1 MAGAGVDARGA
12 SARALV
18 SFVVVILALAWITT
32 PAFGET
38 HRGFTG
44 SLGSAGSGAGG
55 GQEPAG
61 VAINDATGD
70 VYVVDRGNN
79 RVDEF
84 EGDGSFVRAW
94 GWGVADGLPMFETCT
109 LTCEA
114 GIAGSGAG
122 QLDSPEAIAVDNS
135 ASALDPSKEDV
146 YVTNPGSK
154 VISKFGRE
162 GEVLGSITKGA
173 GAVAFTRP
181 YGLAVDPKGTVWVYD
196 ASPETFEGEIYSYS
210 DALVNGFEAGH
221 PSLKRW
227 SAEPGLAVDA
237 KDDLY
242 PVYGPGHAARLTSS
256 GSTLEKDLDGLEGV
270 SAVAVDSFGDLY
282 LNTGGVVDE
291 LSEAEPPAS
300 IETFG
305 ELHPVN
311 GAGIA
316 VDTATGPVY
325 VSGAAENTV
334 DVFTL
339 GEAPKEAPSTAPAG
353 EVAATT
359 ATFHGELNPGGR
371 TGRLEYEFDY
381 NTGGSCAGGQSV
393 PVPAGVVAEA
403 KDAVVEAKVA
413 GVQPS
418 AEYMSGLVALNPFGE
433 VKGNEVA
440 FKTEPAAPDIVGEST
455 VVPVK
460 ASEATLQA
468 QINPNNQETTYTFEY
483 SASEA
488 EVLAGNGTKLAGAGP
503 INGFNSSGE
512 SVSVETG
519 GVLTENTTYFYRVV
533 AKNASGEEA
542 VGGVEHFPT
551 AIPPETP
558 SGVEAQPVGGTTATL
573 RGVLNPA
580 SAGNPGS
587 YEFLYRQ
594 SATECEGGESSSGSS
609 TGATP
614 EPVSLE
620 LTGLLPHSQYTFCLL
635 VRNEAGEVAQAAPV
649 TFTTL
654 AVEPVVVSEFA
665 TSVTAASAR
674 LQGQVD
680 PGGAETGYRFE
691 YGPTTAYGSSAPVPD
706 ASVAAGISDVPVN
719 VLIEGL
725 SAEKVYHYRLV
736 AHNGSG
742 ETVGPDRMFT
752 TQPAASGP
760 PLLDGRQ
767 DEMVSPPEK
776 HGASLEMSTE
786 EGGVIQAAENG
797 SAISYFAYAPIVT
810 NPQGNRSFA
819 YTQLL
824 SSRTSPGVGGTQ
836 DIATRQE
843 NVQGLIS
850 DGDQSEYKLFSSD
863 LSAGLVEPEGD
874 TLLSEQATERT
885 PYIRDDQT
893 EKYLPLLPAVGLRP
907 GIKFGG
913 KEIDQGPEEPGGG
926 GFEGGVE
933 FLTATPDMTHLLL
946 ESPVA
951 LTGEFKE
958 GFHNSGA
965 FESVYEWSAG
975 AVRLASI
982 LPDGQPAAEAGLT
995 SRVGAQSDDM
1005 RNALSSDGT

>member
-1 MAGAGVDARGA
+1 MAALCSSVLGCVWEGSAAHLARRRVGRSTEMAGAGVDARVA

-44 SLGSAGSGAGG
+44 SFGSAGSGAGG
-55 GQEPAG
+55 VQEPAG

-154 VISKFGRE
+154 VISKFGPA
-162 GEVLGSITKGA
+162 GEVVGSISEGA
-173 GAVAFTRP
+173 GGVAFTRP

-325 VSGAAENTV
+325 VSDAAENTV

-413 GVQPS
+413 GLQAR
-418 AEYMSGLVALNPFGE
+418 AEFMLGLGGVNPVGG

-455 VVPVK
+455 AVPVK

-468 QINPNNQETTYTFEY
+468 QINPNNQETTYSFQY
-483 SASEA
+483 STEA
-488 EVLAGNGTKLAGAGP
+488 IGEKLEGTVETVPEVESPLTGYSLEGDQVRVSTGEVLKA
-503 INGFNSSGE
+503 
-512 SVSVETG
+512 
-519 GVLTENTTYFYRVV
+519 NTTYYYRTLAENEQSKKEGKPVEG
-533 AKNASGEEA
+533 K
-542 VGGVEHFPT
+542 VEHFTT
-551 AIPPETP
+551 ALPPELP
-558 SGVEAQPVGGTTATL
+558 AGLEANPIAGTSATL
-573 RGVLNPA
+573 KGILNPKGP
-580 SAGNPGS
+580 GNPGT
-587 YEFLYRQ
+587 YLFLYKQ
-594 SATECEGGESSSGSS
+594 GTECQNGETAGGAD
-609 TGATP
+609 TGVMPQDVFT
-614 EPVSLE
+614 E
-620 LTGLLPHSQYTFCLL
+620 LKGLLPHTPYTFCLS
-635 VRNEAGEVAQAAPV
+635 VTNEAGESVTSPPV

-654 AVEPVVVSEFA
+654 AVTPEVASESVSQVSG
-665 TSVTAASAR
+665 TSAK
-674 LQGQVD
+674 LQGQLN
-680 PGGAETGYRFE
+680 PGGAETTYAFE
-691 YGPTTAYGSSAPVPD
+691 YLTEAEFAGNGESWVGSHKGTAVPEPEGSAGSGI
-706 ASVAAGISDVPVN
+706 VAVPVS
-719 VLIEGL
+719 VLVEGL
-725 SAEKVYHYRLV
+725 TPGTTYRYRLV
-736 AHNGSG
+736 GRNEVAPEGVPGAAGTFSTQAVPAPGTSG
-742 ETVGPDRMFT
+742 G
-752 TQPAASGP
+752 
-760 PLLDGRQ
+760 LIDGRQ

-786 EGGVIQAAENG
+786 EAGVIQAAENG
-797 SAISYFAYAPIVT
+797 SAISYFAYAPIGT
-810 NPQGNRSFA
+810 SPQGNRSFA

-824 SSRTSPGVGGTQ
+824 SSRQAPGVWGTQ

-843 NVQGLIS
+843 NVQGLIFG
-850 DGDQSEYKLFSSD
+850 GDQTEYKLFSSD
-863 LSAGLVEPEGD
+863 LTAGVVEPEGD

-893 EKYLPLLPAVGLRP
+893 GEYLPLLPAAGLRP
-907 GIKFGG
+907 GVKFGG
-913 KEIDQGPEEPGGG
+913 KEIDLRPEEPGVGG
-926 GFEGGVE
+926 AGFVGGVE
-933 FLTATPDMTHLLL
+933 FVTATPDMSHVLF
-946 ESPVA
+946 
-951 LTGEFKE
+951 G
-958 GFHNSGA
+958 
-965 FESVYEWSAG
+965 
-975 AVRLASI
+975 
-982 LPDGQPAAEAGLT
+982 
-995 SRVGAQSDDM
+995 
-1005 RNALSSDGT
+1005 

>member
-114 GIAGSGAG
+114 GLAGSGAG

-135 ASALDPSKEDV
+135 GSALDPSKEDV
-146 YVTNPGSK
+146 YVTNPGSN
-154 VISKFGRE
+154 VIEKFGPA
-162 GEVLGSITKGA
+162 GEVRASVTKAAGGVSFKRLLG
-173 GAVAFTRP
+173 V
-181 YGLAVDPKGTVWVYD
+181 AVDLKGTVWVYD
-196 ASPETFEGEIYSYS
+196 ENPETLEGEIYSYS
-210 DALVNGFEAGH
+210 DAVVNEFGSVGQSQAGG
-221 PSLKRW
+221 
-227 SAEPGLAVDA
+227 AVEPGLAVDSENALYVVHRGRRVVA
-237 KDDLY
+237 K
-242 PVYGPGHAARLTSS
+242 LTGS
-256 GSTLEKDLDGLEGV
+256 GAIMSGEEEVGGVGSV
-270 SAVAVDSFGDLY
+270 SAVAVDSLGDVY
-282 LNTGGVVDE
+282 LNSGSVVDE
-291 LSEAEPPAS
+291 LTSASPPVAV
-300 IETFG
+300 ETFG
-305 ELHPVN
+305 ELHPVS

-316 VDTATGPVY
+316 VGSATGPVY
-325 VSGAAENTV
+325 VSDTAEDTV

-339 GEAPKEAPSTAPAG
+339 GEAPKEAPSTAPVG
-353 EVAATT
+353 EVLATT

-371 TGRLEYEFDY
+371 SGRLEYEFDY
-381 NTGGSCAGGQSV
+381 NTGGSCVGGQSI

-413 GVQPS
+413 GLQPS
-418 AEYMSGLVALNPFGE
+418 AEYMSCLVALNPFGE

-503 INGFNSSGE
+503 INGFNSGGE
-512 SVSVETG
+512 AGSVETG

-542 VGGVEHFPT
+542 VGGVEHFTT

-580 SAGNPGS
+580 GAGNPGS

-620 LTGLLPHSQYTFCLL
+620 LTGLLPHSRYTFCLL
-635 VRNEAGEVAQAAPV
+635 ARNEAGEVAQAAPV

-674 LQGQVD
+674 LQAQVD

-706 ASVAAGISDVPVN
+706 
-719 VLIEGL
+719 
-725 SAEKVYHYRLV
+725 
-736 AHNGSG
+736 GS
-742 ETVGPDRMFT
+742 
-752 TQPAASGP
+752 
-760 PLLDGRQ
+760 
-767 DEMVSPPEK
+767 
-776 HGASLEMSTE
+776 
-786 EGGVIQAAENG
+786 
-797 SAISYFAYAPIVT
+797 
-810 NPQGNRSFA
+810 
-819 YTQLL
+819 
-824 SSRTSPGVGGTQ
+824 VGG
-836 DIATRQE
+836 
-843 NVQGLIS
+843 
-850 DGDQSEYKLFSSD
+850 
-863 LSAGLVEPEGD
+863 
-874 TLLSEQATERT
+874 
-885 PYIRDDQT
+885 
-893 EKYLPLLPAVGLRP
+893 
-907 GIKFGG
+907 
-913 KEIDQGPEEPGGG
+913 
-926 GFEGGVE
+926 
-933 FLTATPDMTHLLL
+933 
-946 ESPVA
+946 
-951 LTGEFKE
+951 
-958 GFHNSGA
+958 
-965 FESVYEWSAG
+965 
-975 AVRLASI
+975 
-982 LPDGQPAAEAGLT
+982 
-995 SRVGAQSDDM
+995 
-1005 RNALSSDGT
+1005 